1 MRENAKKLL
10 SEVKKNYGPLFIL
23 YRSKPEAVMLSLK
36 EYEKLRD
43 MAEDYQDS
51 LKAQEYENKNKDKIK
66 WEKRDNV

>member
-10 SEVKKNYGPLFIL
+10 NEVKKNYGPFFIL
-23 YRSKPEAVMLSLK
+23 YHSKPEAVLLSLD

-51 LKAQEYENKNKDKIK
+51 LKAQEFEKKSKDKIK
-66 WEKRDNV
+66 WVKRQNV